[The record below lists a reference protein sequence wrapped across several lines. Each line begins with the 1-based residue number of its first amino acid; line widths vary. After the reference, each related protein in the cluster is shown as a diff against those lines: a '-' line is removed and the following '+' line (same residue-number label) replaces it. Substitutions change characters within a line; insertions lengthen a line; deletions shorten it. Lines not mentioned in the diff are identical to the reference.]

1 MSQALYS
8 AMSGINA
15 GTTQIEVISN
25 NVANINTTGFKSSAV
40 TFEDLY
46 STTMSYGSAPLANA
60 GGINPMQIGVG
71 TKVSAISTDFSNGSV
86 NTTGKNTDLMIQGDG
101 FFAVKSPDNII
112 YYTRAGNFSW
122 DADGNLCTTEGYK
135 VAGTDSI
142 FSAGTSGDTV
152 YVPNSIVPIVE
163 GNTNI
168 NSTKVSDLNGI
179 SSTITQGTFYLT
191 IVGSGGTTVKG
202 VTLGETELTGE
213 VSGLISSIN
222 TQLSGSGVTASAAD
236 GIIKLT
242 VDGSTATS
250 ITFGSLDNPNT
261 TNFLKVTGLANALK
275 ENNAY
280 SSNILDYSCKVTDI
294 ASAATSYGIS
304 NTSINSDG
312 SVKATYQNGDS
323 LSVML
328 GNDGLSYNFVY
339 TTEAGIK
346 ITGSSLEVSQNV
358 AIPAN
363 FVIQMARFVNN
374 EGLIAVG
381 SNLFASGP
389 NTGDITFTVGNQMGT
404 GAISSGTLEASNVD
418 LTQELSYM
426 ILAQRAVQANSR
438 VFTTASE
445 VLQTIVNMGR

>member
-71 TKVSAISTDFSNGSV
+71 TKVSAISTNFSNGSV

-152 YVPNSIVPIVE
+152 YVPNSIIPIVE
-163 GNTNI
+163 GNKDIKTTN
-168 NSTKVSDLNGI
+168 VADLNGI
-179 SSTITQGTFYLT
+179 NSTITQGTFYLT
-191 IVGSGGTTVKG
+191 IIKEQEGSETQTTVKG
-202 VTLGETELTGE
+202 ITLDEDALTGT
-213 VSGLISSIN
+213 VNGLVSSIN
-222 TQLSGSGVTASAAD
+222 SQLDGTGVEASAEK
-236 GIIKLT
+236 GVIKLT

-250 ITFGSLDNPNT
+250 ISFGSLENPNT
-261 TNFLKVTGLANALK
+261 TNFLKVTGLSMRTK
-275 ENNAY
+275 GE
-280 SSNILDYSCKVTDI
+280 
-294 ASAATSYGIS
+294 
-304 NTSINSDG
+304 
-312 SVKATYQNGDS
+312 
-323 LSVML
+323 
-328 GNDGLSYNFVY
+328 
-339 TTEAGIK
+339 
-346 ITGSSLEVSQNV
+346 
-358 AIPAN
+358 
-363 FVIQMARFVNN
+363 
-374 EGLIAVG
+374 
-381 SNLFASGP
+381 
-389 NTGDITFTVGNQMGT
+389 
-404 GAISSGTLEASNVD
+404 
-418 LTQELSYM
+418 
-426 ILAQRAVQANSR
+426 
-438 VFTTASE
+438 
-445 VLQTIVNMGR
+445 